1 LKYFIIHSFIA
12 KEFVD
17 ELISKYKNLEY
28 DKTNK
33 IENHKIKI
41 IKTEKYL
48 ENNIIIQGN
57 NVNNMKNLK
66 NFKNDNENI
75 IIKGTKDLKQDKT
88 ITINEPIKDTK
99 KQLFLDK
106 SNSITNSNNRTNP
119 STIYKSDSIKQNFQ
133 QCLAQDK
140 SNKNV
145 KYFYILFS

>member
-1 LKYFIIHSFIA
+1 LKFFIIHSFIA

-17 ELISKYKNLEY
+17 ELISKYKKLVC

-33 IENHKIKI
+33 IENPKIKI
-41 IKTEKYL
+41 IKTEKYF
-48 ENNIIIQGN
+48 ENKITIQGN

-66 NFKNDNENI
+66 NFKNVNEII
-75 IIKGTKDLKQDKT
+75 IIKGIKDLKQDKM
-88 ITINEPIKDTK
+88 ITNNEPIEDTK

-119 STIYKSDSIKQNFQ
+119 STVYKSDSIKHNFQ